1 MPGVKVREGEPIEK
15 VMRIFKKQI
24 EKAGVIAEVR
34 KREFYEK
41 PSIKRKK
48 KQIAAQKRRLKQMR
62 KMGRPS

>member
-1 MPGVKVREGEPIEK
+1 MPGVRVRDGEPIER

-41 PSIKRKK
+41 PSIKKK
-48 KQIAAQKRRLKQMR
+48 KKRIAANKRRLKQIR
-62 KMGRPS
+62 KLGRG